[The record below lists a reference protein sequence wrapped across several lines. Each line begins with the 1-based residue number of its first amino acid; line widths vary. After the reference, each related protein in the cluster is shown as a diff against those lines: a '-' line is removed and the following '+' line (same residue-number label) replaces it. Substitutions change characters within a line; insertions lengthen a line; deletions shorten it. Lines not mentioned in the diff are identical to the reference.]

1 MSTQV
6 STISKTTPVLDT
18 GGPQIADRRRG
29 FHSVRWLSA
38 KIAFLAVVFALVP
51 VFLYLQF
58 RAAHEQSQEL
68 LLRSVRAEGRTIS
81 QSLLPLLKNADA
93 GALPEI
99 GRGLSQFAGQV
110 TTIKLLLQP
119 PATQA
124 GTNGFYYVASWPPV
138 APSNLQAEREMLQ
151 KQGVLDRLAENCR
164 GEMPFSLI
172 YHRPT
177 GGAEIVTA
185 VTPLATAAG
194 CWAVV
199 SSFSEDAFPD
209 AHLGQPYWATPPVM
223 IAAASYLI
231 MAAITFA
238 TLLSV
243 RGGLRRFTLQARRIR
258 ERGPDAGSFANRNNL
273 PELADVAAEF
283 DRMVEALHRSA
294 ADIRSTAEDNAHA
307 FKTPIAVI
315 RQSIEPLRR
324 ALQEDNQRAQRA
336 LGIVESSLD
345 RLDGLVASARRLDEA
360 TADVIAGPRARV
372 DLGRVIGSL
381 IQIRSTILAG
391 RDVSIILASH
401 DLTISAELLP
411 GLFVLGTE
419 EMIETV
425 AENLIDNA
433 VSFSPAGSE
442 VLVHL
447 TRDGQFAHLTVSD
460 EGPGV
465 LAGQLERIF
474 DRYYSER
481 RPEPASDAPP
491 SYFGIGLWI
500 ARRNV
505 EAMGGMIVAE
515 NRTPHGLAIHVRLP
529 LAPDRG

>member
-1 MSTQV
+1 M
-6 STISKTTPVLDT
+6 DT
-18 GGPQIADRRRG
+18 AGPQTGEKNRFYWAW
-29 FHSVRWLSA
+29 SLTA
-38 KIAFLAVVFALVP
+38 KTAFLAIVFVLVP
-51 VFLYLQF
+51 VFLYLEF
-58 RAAHEQSQEL
+58 RSAHDESQEL

-81 QSLLPLLKNADA
+81 QSLLPLLENANGA
-93 GALPEI
+93 ALPEL
-99 GRGLSQFAGQV
+99 GRDLARYAGEV

-119 PATQA
+119 ADSQD

-138 APSNLQAEREMLQ
+138 APSNLEAERDTLAS
-151 KQGVLDRLAENCR
+151 QGVLDRLAENCR
-164 GEMPFSLI
+164 GDIPFSLI

-185 VTPLATAAG
+185 VTPLSTAAG
-194 CWAVV
+194 CWAVIA
-199 SSFSEDAFPD
+199 SFSDDAVPA
-209 AHLGQPYWATPPVM
+209 AHLGQPYWATPPVI
-223 IAAASYLI
+223 IAALIYLT

-243 RGGLRRFTLQARRIR
+243 RGGLRRFALRARRIR
-258 ERGPDAGSFANRNNL
+258 EQGPDAGSFADRNNL

-283 DRMVEALHRSA
+283 DRMVDALHRSA
-294 ADIRSTAEDNAHA
+294 ADIRRTAEDNAHA

-324 ALQEDNQRAQRA
+324 ALPEGNQRAERA
-336 LGIVESSLD
+336 IGVVEHSLD

-360 TADVIAGPRARV
+360 TADLIAKPRVPV
-372 DLGRVIGSL
+372 DLGHVIGGL
-381 IQIRSTILAG
+381 IQIQSAILAS

-401 DLTISAELLP
+401 DLTISADLLP

-425 AENLIDNA
+425 IENLIDNA

-442 VLVHL
+442 ILVHL
-447 TRDGQFAHLTVSD
+447 TRDGRFAHLTVSD
-460 EGPGV
+460 HGPGV
-465 LAGQLERIF
+465 PAEQLEHIF

-481 RPEPASDAPP
+481 RAEPANGAPS

-500 ARRNV
+500 SLRNV
-505 EAMGGMIVAE
+505 EAMGGTIAAE
-515 NRTPHGLAIHVRLP
+515 NRTPHGLTVHVRLP